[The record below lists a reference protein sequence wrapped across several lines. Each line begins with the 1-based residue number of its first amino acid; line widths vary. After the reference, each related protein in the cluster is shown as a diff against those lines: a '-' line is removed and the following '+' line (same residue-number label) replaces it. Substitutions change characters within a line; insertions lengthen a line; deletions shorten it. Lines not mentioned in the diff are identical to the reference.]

1 MELKETFQKVKAA
14 SKTLGLLTDEQRNEV
29 LQAVADAIIAETPA
43 LLKANAEDLA
53 KMDKAN
59 PLYDRL
65 QLTEL
70 RLHDIAADM
79 RHVSTLPSPLG
90 RILKEKTL
98 DNGLHLQRIA
108 VPFGVIGMIYEA
120 RPNVTFDVFSLC
132 FKSGNACVLKGGKDA
147 NCSNTASIE
156 LIHRVLIKYGIDP
169 AVATLLPATHE
180 ATGEMLNAVGY
191 IDLCIPRGGKKL
203 IQFVRDTAKV
213 PVIETGAGVVH
224 CYFDKDGDVEM
235 GKAIITNAKCRRCSV
250 CNTLDTLIIHEQRL
264 NDLPMLCEDLAKRE
278 VKIHADA
285 QAYEALKGNYPDTLL
300 DIVSDETPC
309 PNADGNVWNT
319 EWLSMQMGIKTVT
332 SEDEA
337 LEHIATYGSGHSESI
352 VSDNEAAQKKF
363 QMMVDAACV
372 YVNTPTSFTDGA
384 QFGLG
389 AEIGIS
395 TQKLGARGPMA
406 LEEITTY
413 KWLITGNGQIR
424 A

>member
-156 LIHRVLIKYGIDP
+156 LIHRVLIKYGIAP

-264 NDLPMLCEDLAKRE
+264 NDLPTLCEDLAKRE